1 MAKPTYIVSDMALKL
16 RADENSAV
24 VEYKSERAAIAA
36 GKELLQ
42 TTTNDEVWVW
52 KLSHIISRPQVEPN
66 IEVVE

>member
-16 RADENSAV
+16 RADENGTV
-24 VEYKSERAAIAA
+24 VEYKSERAAIA
-36 GKELLQ
+36 GGRTLLKLIID
-42 TTTNDEVWVW
+42 DEVWVW